1 MWMRDNQQD
10 ISKADFQAKYPKL
23 AEHLLDKSLDYLT
36 KKHQLFLFPNDL
48 KDIPDLD
55 LSGKIFETVKDKIRT
70 RNIVGFM
77 GFMGFKKESLR
88 IHSRFAQNDEEDYF
102 LHYMLQKVLHLN
114 LTNLDTS
121 LSTDQQFYQLL
132 LYLFPKYLQ
141 AALRKGLYKEYQR
154 FHYHDSNVKGALDVA
169 RHIKYSTP
177 FVGKIAYTTREF
189 SYENDLMQLIRHTI
203 EWIKVSQKNSQQ
215 ILTPNLETRKNID
228 AIVQVTSSYDLSD
241 RRKIIFKNRQ
251 SPVRH
256 AYFHEYAALQ
266 RLCLLI
272 LKGQEQSFGSGSEQ
286 IHGMLFD
293 VAWLWE
299 EYLATLLGSQF
310 LHPRNKDRSGGYSLF
325 NKGNGLIY
333 PDFLSFSPM
342 PIVADAK
349 YKPFE
354 NIKGTDYLQLVAYM
368 YRFDAKLGF
377 YLFPNATTEQH
388 SQQFELLQGK
398 GQKRED
404 KIIVEKLGLTI
415 PQQMTSFEAFVHTM
429 QENEAQFLERIQL
442 EM

>member
-1 MWMRDNQQD
+1 
-10 ISKADFQAKYPKL
+10 
-23 AEHLLDKSLDYLT
+23 
-36 KKHQLFLFPNDL
+36 
-48 KDIPDLD
+48 
-55 LSGKIFETVKDKIRT
+55 
-70 RNIVGFM
+70 
-77 GFMGFKKESLR
+77 
-88 IHSRFAQNDEEDYF
+88 
-102 LHYMLQKVLHLN
+102 
-114 LTNLDTS
+114 
-121 LSTDQQFYQLL
+121 
-132 LYLFPKYLQ
+132 
-141 AALRKGLYKEYQR
+141 
-154 FHYHDSNVKGALDVA
+154 
-169 RHIKYSTP
+169 
-177 FVGKIAYTTREF
+177 
-189 SYENDLMQLIRHTI
+189 
-203 EWIKVSQKNSQQ
+203 
-215 ILTPNLETRKNID
+215 
-228 AIVQVTSSYDLSD
+228 
-241 RRKIIFKNRQ
+241 
-251 SPVRH
+251 
-256 AYFHEYAALQ
+256 
-266 RLCLLI
+266 
-272 LKGQEQSFGSGSEQ
+272 
-286 IHGMLFD
+286 MLFD